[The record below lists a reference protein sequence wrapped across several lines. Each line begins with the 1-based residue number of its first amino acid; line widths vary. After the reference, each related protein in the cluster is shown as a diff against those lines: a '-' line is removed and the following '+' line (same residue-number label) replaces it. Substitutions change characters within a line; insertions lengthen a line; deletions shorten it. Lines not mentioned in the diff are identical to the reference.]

1 MNSPVGMAHELG
13 LKVVAEGVESEWTA
27 QYLTDAGYDYGQGYR
42 YSPALPAE
50 ECRRWIVGFN
60 AAAPADQLDQQLAA
74 SG

>member
-1 MNSPVGMAHELG
+1 MSWDWE
-13 LKVVAEGVESEWTA
+13 VVAEGVESEWTA
-27 QYLTDAGYDYGQGYR
+27 QYLMDTGYDYGQGYR

-60 AAAPADQLDQQLAA
+60 ATAAADQQRSSARAA

>member
-1 MNSPVGMAHELG
+1 MLG
-13 LKVVAEGVESEWTA
+13 SSAAPRGRRDVRREAP
-27 QYLTDAGYDYGQGYR
+27 GYDYGQGYR